1 MEDCALSF
9 WIYMGVMSMF
19 VGGAVKK
26 VLASHISAVPSLV
39 AWLAAT
45 MLLERL
51 CSLCLPAF
59 LALAGLCA
67 AAYCLHGSRQ
77 TSLATSLPTEGK
89 AVFITGKVLLPAG
102 LAECVSAC
110 VRAGAGRV

>member
-1 MEDCALSF
+1 
-9 WIYMGVMSMF
+9 MF